1 MRVTAII
8 IRIIRQFFRDKR
20 TLGLMLMAPMFV
32 LFLMYLVFNGNDIV
46 PKIGYNQAPAAIVE
60 KMKNNNSEMII
71 VTENDA
77 INALNLREIDAFFE
91 MEGKVPK
98 IILEGSDPTIN
109 RSVMMVIQ
117 RSFQDLNATEGAAPE
132 LEVTYLHGKEDLTP
146 FDNFGPVLIGFFI
159 FFFVFLI
166 AGVSFLR
173 ERTSGTLER
182 LLATPLKRWEI
193 VAGYVLGFGIFTT
206 FQAALISWFAINV
219 LGIMMEGPFWYVLLI
234 TFLLAMTALTL
245 GILISAFANNE
256 LQMIQFIPIIV
267 VPQVFFS
274 GLFNLS
280 GMSDWLISIATVMP
294 LKYGANAL
302 REVMIR
308 GKGWEAI
315 AADVYVLLGF
325 SILFMLL
332 NVVALKR
339 YRRL

>member
-20 TLGLMLMAPMFV
+20 TLGLMLIAPMFV
-32 LFLMYLVFNGNDIV
+32 LFLMSLVFNGNDVV
-46 PKIGYNQAPAAIVE
+46 PKIGYIQAPAAFVE
-60 KMKNNNSEMII
+60 KMENNDVELKM
-71 VTENDA
+71 VKENDA
-77 INALNLREIDAFFE
+77 IDALNQREIDAYFE
-91 MEGKVPK
+91 MDGTVPK
-98 IILEGSDPTIN
+98 IILEGSDPTVN

-117 RSFQDLNATEGAAPE
+117 RSFQDLNSTANAAPE
-132 LEVTYLHGKEDLTP
+132 LEVEYLHGKEDLNL

-182 LLATPLKRWEI
+182 LLATPLRRWEI
-193 VAGYVLGFGIFTT
+193 VAGYVLGFGLFTT

-219 LGIMMEGPFWYVLLI
+219 LGIMMAGLIWYVLLI

-245 GILISAFANNE
+245 GTLISAFANNE

-267 VPQVFFS
+267 IPQVFFS
-274 GLFNLS
+274 GLFNLN
-280 GMSDWLISIATVMP
+280 GMSDWLRSVSIVMP

-315 AADVYVLLGF
+315 AVDVYVLLGF

-332 NVVALKR
+332 NVLALKR